1 MHTPANPLPFTRGEL
16 LLYVAAGLLTLVLCD
31 LAPWGWAT
39 PI

>member
-1 MHTPANPLPFTRGEL
+1 MHPTTLPFTRGEL
-16 LLYVAAGLLTLVLCD
+16 LLYVAAGLLTLALCD